1 VLQPPLLLHPLGLP
15 VPQLPHPIFQFKL
28 KSVKIKARNFDHRL
42 WIGIAL
48 LLNRF
53 EPALREQF
61 SDINMAELKCL
72 YPDNVSEKYNVY
84 NVKALYR

>member
-1 VLQPPLLLHPLGLP
+1 
-15 VPQLPHPIFQFKL
+15 
-28 KSVKIKARNFDHRL
+28 
-42 WIGIAL
+42 L